1 MRYMI
6 KDLAILQEARGVQD
20 LGKGKVRFRA
30 KLQELDTYS
39 YNGKK
44 YLTEPMKVGL
54 RKNAPLL
61 EQNGWVGEMDHP
73 IEPCM
78 QRMLA
83 VEYKNS
89 CHVFKE
95 IYTEGN
101 AVWGVMENTS
111 TERGRDLYGLI
122 VKDKIPVGFSI
133 RALGE
138 VRGSGQGQEVYDD
151 IEVITWDCVSTPS
164 FSSSRLTEIVNT
176 NHMES
181 YMLKN
186 DIANLEEYVYG
197 NSEAKQVMLMEAKIS
212 EPTHRLVN
220 CVNGVCL
227 FDNND
232 IKIQY
237 ITNMLRSK
245 TLGILNR
252 LK

>member
-6 KDLAILQEARGVQD
+6 KDLAILQEAKGVQD

-30 KLQELDTYS
+30 RLQDLDVYS

-44 YLTEPMKVGL
+44 YLSKPMLEGVSK
-54 RKNAPLL
+54 KAPLL
-61 EQNGWVGEMDHP
+61 EMNGWVGEMDHP

-89 CHVFKE
+89 SHIFKE
-95 IYTEGN
+95 IYSEGN
-101 AVWGVMENTS
+101 AIWGVLENTS
-111 TERGRDLYGLI
+111 TDRGRDLYGLI
-122 VKDKIPVGFSI
+122 VKDKIPVGFSL

-138 VRGSGQGQEVYDD
+138 VRRTGQGQEVHDD
-151 IEVITWDCVSTPS
+151 IEVITWDCVSTPA
-164 FSSSRLTEIVNT
+164 FSSSILTEIMNVR
-176 NHMES
+176 HMES

-186 DIANLEEYVYG
+186 DIANLEGYVHG
-197 NSEAKQVMLMEAKIS
+197 DSEAKQMMLMEAKMS
-212 EPTHRLVN
+212 EPTHRLIT
-220 CVNGVCL
+220 CINGVCL
-227 FDNND
+227 FEN
-232 IKIQY
+232 KEMQVKH
-237 ITNMLRSK
+237 ITSILRDK